1 MILQIKPYLHI
12 FWLRVKETVQYKFNY
27 FATLMYALV
36 STVIYAFLG
45 FALFSDSGRVDPKYF
60 LCYYGLIALV
70 AEAISP
76 AQYVAHKMMTDI
88 VSGEI
93 AVHLVRPYHYLG
105 TLYAGYLGECLPKVM
120 FHMLFAAGAQAYL
133 LGRVS
138 PFALMLGGIACV
150 QGFSI
155 FFMIQALI
163 GCLTVWIKDIT
174 RIRDVIFSLMLLLG
188 GRLIPVEYLLQSL
201 QKIVVYTPIVHVYDT
216 PMRMFLGNVS
226 GIPLLEQFLWVVLLG
241 VACVLLFRF
250 QVRKRIEMGG

>member
-1 MILQIKPYLHI
+1 MILQIKPYLYI

-27 FATLMYALV
+27 FATLMYALI
-36 STVIYAFLG
+36 STIIYAFLG
-45 FALFSDSGRVDPKYF
+45 FALFSGSERVDPKYF

-88 VSGEI
+88 LSGEI

-105 TLYAGYLGECLPKVM
+105 TLYAGYLGECIPKVM
-120 FHMLFAAGAQAYL
+120 FHMLFVSGVQIYL
-133 LGRVS
+133 LGEVS
-138 PFALMLGGIACV
+138 LLTLILGGIACI

-155 FFMIQALI
+155 FFLIQALI

-174 RIRDVIFSLMLLLG
+174 RIRDVIFSLLLLLG

-201 QKIVVYTPIVHVYDT
+201 QRIVAYTPIVHVYDT
-216 PMRMFLGNVS
+216 PMRIFLGNVS
-226 GIPLLEQFLWVVLLG
+226 WLALLLQFVWVIVLG
-241 VACVLLFRF
+241 GACVLLFRF